1 MSREFSCSDKETLIA
16 YIYGECETDDRR
28 LVEMHLAS
36 CVACTE
42 EVDGLGGV
50 RQTLAEWV
58 PPAEAG
64 GFRIVRDE
72 PVAQATVLRP
82 ARWWSRPLPRWASAA
97 AAVLLFAGGAALAN
111 LDVRYGPE
119 GLSVRTGW
127 QHSAPLAD
135 QRAAAAPAGAAT
147 VASQPPQA
155 AAPWRADLAALERQ
169 LRSDFTAQF
178 AARAAAA
185 QQASTGSPDD
195 RQLMTR
201 VRSMIDDS
209 VGESE
214 RRWQRE
220 LADRVVQV
228 QGEFGLQ
235 RRSDQ
240 VRMLQALGQLQGQT
254 GAEIAQQRQYINYL
268 LSTVSQK
275 K

>member
-1 MSREFSCSDKETLIA
+1 MSREFSCSDKETLIG
-16 YIYGECETDDRR
+16 YIYGECADEDRR
-28 LVEMHLAS
+28 IVETHLGS
-36 CVACTE
+36 CAACAE
-42 EVDGLGGV
+42 EVSGLGGV
-50 RQTLAEWV
+50 RQALAEWV

-72 PVAQATVLRP
+72 PEAASATAAVLRP
-82 ARWWSRPLPRWASAA
+82 ARWWSRPLPGWARAA

-111 LDVRYGPE
+111 LDVRYGAD
-119 GLSVRTGW
+119 GLTIRTGW
-127 QHSAPLAD
+127 QHP
-135 QRAAAAPAGAAT
+135 AAAAEQRPAAT
-147 VASQPPQA
+147 PVVTAASTQS

-169 LRSDFTAQF
+169 LRTDFSAQF

-185 QQASTGSPDD
+185 QQVSAAPTDE

>member
-1 MSREFSCSDKETLIA
+1 MSREFGCSDKETLIA
-16 YIYGECETDDRR
+16 YIYGECEAEERR
-28 LVEMHLAS
+28 LVEHHLAS
-36 CVACTE
+36 CAACTE
-42 EVDGLGGV
+42 EVGSLGGV
-50 RQTLAEWV
+50 RQALADWK

-72 PVAQATVLRP
+72 GPAPAVVLRP
-82 ARWWSRPLPRWASAA
+82 ARWWSRPLPGWAKAA
-97 AAVLLFAGGAALAN
+97 AAVVLFAGGAALAN
-111 LDVRYGPE
+111 LDVRYGAD
-119 GLSVRTGW
+119 GLTIRTGW
-127 QHSAPLAD
+127 QH
-135 QRAAAAPAGAAT
+135 AAAPQATAASA
-147 VASQPPQA
+147 AS
-155 AAPWRADLAALERQ
+155 AAPWQTDLVALERQ
-169 LRSDFTAQF
+169 LRGDFTAQLQ
-178 AARAAAA
+178 AARAAGA
-185 QQASTGSPDD
+185 QPVSAPPASDD
-195 RQLMTR
+195 RQMMTR
-201 VRSMIDDS
+201 VRTMIDQS

-240 VRMLQALGQLQGQT
+240 VRLLQAFGQLQGQT